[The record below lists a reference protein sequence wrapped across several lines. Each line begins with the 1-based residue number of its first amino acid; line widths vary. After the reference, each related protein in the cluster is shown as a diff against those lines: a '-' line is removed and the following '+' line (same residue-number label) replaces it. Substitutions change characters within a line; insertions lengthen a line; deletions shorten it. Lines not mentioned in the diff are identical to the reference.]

1 MKDSRRVRNIVR
13 IIIILAGGILTA
25 ALGLACY
32 LFSFAEP
39 LQRLSYDLPFR
50 VRGAIETPEAVLVY
64 LDDQSTEQLQQ
75 SDIWDRGL
83 HTKLLDRLTRDKARL
98 VFYDIVFNQPS
109 SDSATDTAFAEGI
122 KRQGNV
128 ILGAALDRTEQAGIR
143 QERVIPPIKLLR
155 NAAAGWGLLVLRPI
169 DPDYGVRQIDRGTP
183 DVPTATWRGAEV
195 LGIRNTF
202 GPQEPPRWINYYG
215 PSDTFTS
222 VNFARAVEPAGVP
235 PDFFKNRIVLI
246 GGRSALGYR
255 GSRRDEFLT
264 PYGDFSPGLEIHAT
278 ILLNLLHHEWLT
290 RIPPQR
296 EIAIVATIG
305 LVVGIGLSLMRPS
318 FALVVALLTIAALTA
333 IECNL
338 IWQHRLWFGWL
349 VPAAVEIPYGLVW
362 SVGSQYLLESKRRK
376 QLRRAFGYYLSPEMA
391 DRIANSDFDLSPGG
405 KVVEVTVVFTDLEN
419 FTTLSENLDPREVS
433 KILTDY
439 FSQTTRCI
447 LENRGTIIKYVGD
460 AVFAAWG
467 APLEEPAHALRA
479 AETACRLR
487 SLTELEVRGVKLRT
501 RVGIHSGPGLA
512 GNLGSAY
519 RFDYTV
525 IGDAV
530 NLASRLESLNKYLH
544 TQVLISDAVYGQLG
558 DRFVTR
564 RLGEFL
570 VAGKTRSVILHELY
584 CSRSD
589 LRGNWDWITVFE
601 EGVKRF
607 QMKDFDAARH
617 AMDRTRE
624 MRDGRDGPAEFYLR
638 KITTLQANGCGDDW
652 KGVLEFSEK

>member
-1 MKDSRRVRNIVR
+1 VIIV
-13 IIIILAGGILTA
+13 LAGGILTA
-25 ALGLACY
+25 AIGLSCH

-50 VRGAIETPEAVLVY
+50 ARGTIATSEAVLVY
-64 LDDQSTEQLQQ
+64 LDDQSTTELHQG
-75 SDIWDRGL
+75 DTWDRTL
-83 HTKLLDRLTRDKARL
+83 HTKLLDRLTREKARL
-98 VFYDIVFNQPS
+98 VFYDIVFDTPS
-109 SDSATDTAFAEGI
+109 SDPATDLTFAEAI
-122 KRQGNV
+122 KRQGTV
-128 ILGAALDRTEQAGIR
+128 ILGAAFDVTDQAGVR
-143 QERVIPPIKLLR
+143 QERVLPPIKPLR
-155 NAAAGWGLLVLRPI
+155 KAAAGWGLLVLRPL
-169 DPDYGVRQIDRGTP
+169 DPDYGVRQIYLGTP
-183 DVPTATWRGAEV
+183 ELPTTTWRAAEI
-195 LGIRNTF
+195 LGTRDAL
-202 GPQEPPRWINYYG
+202 GPQETPRWINYYG
-215 PSDTFTS
+215 PRDTFTS
-222 VNFARAVEPAGVP
+222 VNFARAIEPTGVP
-235 PDFFKNRIVLI
+235 PDFFKNQIVLI

-255 GSRRDEFLT
+255 GSRRDEFAT

-290 RIPPQR
+290 RIPPHL
-296 EIAIVATIG
+296 EMAIIILVG
-305 LVVGIGLSLMRPS
+305 LLAGIGLSLLRPS
-318 FALVVALLTIAALTA
+318 FALIAALLAIAALTA

-338 IWQHRLWFGWL
+338 VWQHRLWFGWL
-349 VPAAVEIPYGLVW
+349 VPAAVEIPYALVW
-362 SVGSQYLLESKRRK
+362 SFGSQYLRESKRRK
-376 QLRRAFGYYLSPEMA
+376 QLRRAFGFYLSPEMA

-419 FTTLSENLDPREVS
+419 FTALSENLDPAEVS

-544 TQVLISDAVYGQLG
+544 TQVLISDAVCNQLG

-584 CSRSD
+584 CPRSD
-589 LRGNWDWITVFE
+589 VSANWDWITVFE

-607 QMKDFDAARH
+607 QVKDFGAARQ

-638 KITTLQANGCGDDW
+638 KITTLEANGCGDDW
-652 KGVLEFSEK
+652 KGVLEFTEK